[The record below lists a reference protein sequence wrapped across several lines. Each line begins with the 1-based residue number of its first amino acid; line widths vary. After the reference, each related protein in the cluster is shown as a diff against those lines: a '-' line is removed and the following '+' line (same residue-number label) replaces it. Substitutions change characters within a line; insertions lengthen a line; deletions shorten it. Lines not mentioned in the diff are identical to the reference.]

1 MCTAGDGP
9 CGLGQPPL
17 HELLEGGEEEV
28 VNGTEV
34 LAALVQ
40 AELEEHQLPLLHF
53 LWPLDNQG

>member
-1 MCTAGDGP
+1 MDV
-9 CGLGQPPL
+9 GQPPL